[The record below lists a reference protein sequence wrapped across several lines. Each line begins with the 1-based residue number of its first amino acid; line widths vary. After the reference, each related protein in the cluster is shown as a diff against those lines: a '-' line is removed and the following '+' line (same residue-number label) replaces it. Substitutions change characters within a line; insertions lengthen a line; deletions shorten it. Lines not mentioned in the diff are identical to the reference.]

1 MGTTTV
7 LGIPFADDTDPVAQ
21 GAAAME
27 ALAQAVDDELAVPYW
42 RGKATAN
49 QAVAT
54 GNNTGVSLAWQAS
67 RGFAGVGS
75 TAPGNAPKAGLY
87 LCSLRLRWAGSSA
100 GTTRKAGWFIGGAAH
115 DGAWVVMPPNGNG
128 VLMGMSAV
136 IAVAAGQAVLPVAFH
151 DAGVN
156 LDLNINGSD
165 RSAAEVVYL
174 GPL

>member
-21 GAAAME
+21 GADAMA
-27 ALAQAVDDELAVPYW
+27 ALAQAVDDELARPYW
-42 RGKATAN
+42 RGKATVN
-49 QAVAT
+49 QAIAT
-54 GNNTGVSLAWQAS
+54 GNNTGMSLTWQAS

-87 LCSLRLRWAGSSA
+87 LASLRARWAGSSA
-100 GTTRKAGWFIGGAAH
+100 GTTRKLGLFVGGAAH

-128 VLMGMSAV
+128 VLMGVSFV
-136 IAVAAGQAVLPVAFH
+136 VAVAAGQAILPVVLH

-165 RSAAEVVYL
+165 RSAAEIVYL